1 MAENLNISFEEGYKE
16 FTINNDPKRILRV
29 NVGDIG
35 LIDRMEKSIKEMKEK
50 ISEIDDIKIDVNG
63 NAESALAEE
72 AEAVRKVNSIM
83 RKSFDS
89 IFYPGASNIVFGK
102 QNPIA
107 LVKGK
112 TIYELFLESFAKTV
126 KPMIEEEARHSEERV
141 NKYKEQYD
149 KAAAFKD
156 VAK

>member
-29 NVGDIG
+29 NVGDVG

-50 ISEIDDIKIDVNG
+50 INEIGDIEIDENG
-63 NAESALAEE
+63 NAESNLEIE

-107 LVKGK
+107 LVRGV
-112 TIYELFLESFAKTV
+112 TIYERFLEAFSKTI
-126 KPMIEEEARHSEERV
+126 KPMIEAEAKHSEERV

-149 KAAAFKD
+149 KAAAFKG
-156 VAK
+156 VA

>member
-1 MAENLNISFEEGYKE
+1 MAENMNISFEEGYKE
-16 FTINNDPKRILRV
+16 FTINNDPKRVLRV

-35 LIDRMEKSIKEMKEK
+35 LIDRIEKSISEMKEK
-50 ISEIDDIKIDVNG
+50 INEIGDIAINENG
-63 NAESALAEE
+63 DAENDLKEE

-107 LVKGK
+107 LVRGV
-112 TIYELFLESFAKTV
+112 TVYERFLEAFSKTV
-126 KPMIEEEARHSEERV
+126 KPLMEEEARKSDERV
-141 NKYKEQYD
+141 RKYKEQYD

>member
-50 ISEIDDIKIDVNG
+50 VNEIGDIKIDDNG
-63 NAESALAEE
+63 DAASALEEE
-72 AEAVRKVNSIM
+72 AEAVRKINSIM

-102 QNPIA
+102 QNPVA
-107 LVKGK
+107 LVGGI
-112 TIYELFLESFAKTV
+112 TIYERFLEAFTKTV
-126 KPMIEEEARHSEERV
+126 QPFLEAEAKQSEERV

-149 KAAAFKD
+149 KTAAFKD

>member
-29 NVGDIG
+29 NVGDVG
-35 LIDRMEKSIKEMKEK
+35 LIDRMKKSIKEMKEK
-50 ISEIDDIKIDVNG
+50 INEIGDIEIDENG
-63 NAESALAEE
+63 NAESNLEIE

-107 LVKGK
+107 LVRGV
-112 TIYELFLESFAKTV
+112 TIYERFLEAFSKTI
-126 KPMIEEEARHSEERV
+126 KPMIEAEAKHSEERV

-149 KAAAFKD
+149 KAAAFKG
-156 VAK
+156 VA

>member
-29 NVGDIG
+29 NVGDVG

-50 ISEIDDIKIDVNG
+50 INEIGDIEIDENG
-63 NAESALAEE
+63 NAESNLDIE

-107 LVKGK
+107 LVRGV
-112 TIYELFLESFAKTV
+112 TIYERFLEAFSKTI
-126 KPMIEEEARHSEERV
+126 KPMIEAEAKHSEERV

-149 KAAAFKD
+149 KAAAFKG
-156 VAK
+156 VA